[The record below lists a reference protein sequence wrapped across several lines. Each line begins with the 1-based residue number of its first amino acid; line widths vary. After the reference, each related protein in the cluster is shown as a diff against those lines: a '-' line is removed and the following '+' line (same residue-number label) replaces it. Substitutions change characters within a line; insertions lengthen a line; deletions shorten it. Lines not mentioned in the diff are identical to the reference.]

1 MGRQAP
7 VRGAMVGVARDR
19 DSTPPSKP
27 SVHGLQFHVYG
38 RYRISGSNR
47 LEAEA
52 IQLDENPRRLQVPSA
67 HHACGK
73 KGNKKQVGRAA
84 PHPPNLPQTT
94 RKLVDPV
101 KIRT

>member
-27 SVHGLQFHVYG
+27 SVHGPRFCVYG
-38 RYRISGSNR
+38 RYRISGSDGS
-47 LEAEA
+47 EAEA
-52 IQLDENPRRLQVPSA
+52 MRLDENPRRLQVPRA

-73 KGNKKQVGRAA
+73 RGNKKQVGRAA
-84 PHPPNLPQTT
+84 PHPQTHP
-94 RKLVDPV
+94 RLQQSL
-101 KIRT
+101 